1 MTLTIGSSAPEFRL
15 MSQDREEVSL
25 DDLKGSR
32 AMIVFMP
39 YPHTPTCESEACEIR
54 DNWGS
59 FEALGAKVVMI
70 TTHAIPTNRSWAE
83 EQGYRFPILSDYWP
97 HGEVSRAYDTFD
109 ETFGYAKRTTYV
121 LDSEGVIR
129 DVVASDALREARP
142 FSAYVPAL
150 EAAV

>member
-1 MTLTIGSSAPEFRL
+1 
-15 MSQDREEVSL
+15 
-25 DDLKGSR
+25 
-32 AMIVFMP
+32 
-39 YPHTPTCESEACEIR
+39 
-54 DNWGS
+54 
-59 FEALGAKVVMI
+59 
-70 TTHAIPTNRSWAE
+70 
-83 EQGYRFPILSDYWP
+83 
-97 HGEVSRAYDTFD
+97 VSRAYDTFD